1 MRVWP
6 AGGASASAGS
16 AAAGWPG
23 ISMGEV
29 VTTAS
34 GGGAMGASTTGGGSG
49 IDLVFV
55 STGAHN
61 PPGAPHGVLQPTS
74 EPATTPHAS
83 VAARLAR
90 FFFSIDAPT

>member
-1 MRVWP
+1 MRIWP
-6 AGGASASAGS
+6 AGGASA
-16 AAAGWPG
+16 AAGAGASGWSG
-23 ISMGEV
+23 RSMGD
-29 VTTAS
+29 VTTTAA
-34 GGGAMGASTTGGGSG
+34 GGGAMGASTTGAAAGVN
-49 IDLVFV
+49 LVFV

>member
-1 MRVWP
+1 
-6 AGGASASAGS
+6 
-16 AAAGWPG
+16 
-23 ISMGEV
+23 MGEV

-61 PPGAPHGVLQPTS
+61 PPGALHGVLQPTS
-74 EPATTPHAS
+74 EPMDRPHAS
-83 VAARLAR
+83 VTAR
-90 FFFSIDAPT
+90 FPSFLFSIDAPT

>member
-6 AGGASASAGS
+6 AGGASASAGA
-16 AAAGWPG
+16 AAAGWSG
-23 ISMGEV
+23 MSIGDV
-29 VTTAS
+29 VTTAA
-34 GGGAMGASTTGGGSG
+34 GGAAGV
-49 IDLVFV
+49 ILVFV

-61 PPGAPHGVLQPTS
+61 PPGALHGVLQPTS

-83 VAARLAR
+83 VTARLAR